1 MGIVWWSGYLETN
14 INVKTMDKIKTT
26 HVGSLPRSK
35 KLSEI
40 LFKKDKNELFD
51 QGELDKIIE
60 EDVNKIVKK
69 QIDIGIDIISDGEM
83 SKISYATYVKDRLH
97 GFSGESERRA
107 PKDLDDFPS
116 YKEKIAKSGGTP
128 TYTRPCCTA
137 DLKIKDTKSLTKDI
151 SNLKSALKK
160 NNHSQGFINSAS
172 PGVISNFLPN
182 KFYKNDDKYLEAL
195 SKMMKTEYDEITKND
210 LLLQIDCPDLALARH
225 MTFKNVSDEEFLV
238 RAEKQIECLNEA
250 IKDIDASKLRMHICW
265 GNYEGPHIHDIG
277 LEKILPIALKANI
290 QTYLIEASNPR
301 HAHEWQVFENIKLPN
316 DKVIVPGV
324 IDSTSNFIEHEE
336 LVKNRIIQYSKVIDK
351 NQLMA
356 GSDCG
361 FSTFAGFGNV
371 DENIV
376 YKKFESLVAGA
387 ELASNAI

>member
-1 MGIVWWSGYLETN
+1 
-14 INVKTMDKIKTT
+14 MDKIKTT

-51 QGELDKIIE
+51 QGELDQIIE

>member
-1 MGIVWWSGYLETN
+1 MG
-14 INVKTMDKIKTT
+14 KIKTT

-40 LFKKDKNELFD
+40 LFKKDKNEQFNQD
-51 QGELDKIIE
+51 ELDKIIE
-60 EDVNKIVKK
+60 EEVNKIVKK

-160 NNHSQGFINSAS
+160 NNHSQAFINSAS

-182 KFYKNDDKYLEAL
+182 KFYKNDDDYLQIL
-195 SKMMKTEYDEITKND
+195 SKMMKSEYEEITNND

-250 IKDIDASKLRMHICW
+250 IKDIDSTKLRIHICW

-277 LEKILPIALKANI
+277 LEKILPIALKANV

-301 HAHEWQVFENIKLPN
+301 HAHEWKVFENIKLPD

-324 IDSTSNFIEHEE
+324 IDSTSNFVEHEE

-351 NQLMA
+351 EKLMA

-387 ELASNAI
+387 ELASNVI

>member
-1 MGIVWWSGYLETN
+1 
-14 INVKTMDKIKTT
+14 MDKIKTT

-69 QIDIGIDIISDGEM
+69 QIDIGIDIVSDGEM

-160 NNHSQGFINSAS
+160 NNHPQGFINSAS
-172 PGVISNFLPN
+172 PGVISNFLRN
-182 KFYKNDDKYLEAL
+182 KFYKNDDDYLEVL

-301 HAHEWQVFENIKLPN
+301 HAHEWKVFENIKLPN

-324 IDSTSNFIEHEE
+324 IDSTSNFVEHEE

>member
-1 MGIVWWSGYLETN
+1 
-14 INVKTMDKIKTT
+14 MDKIKTT

-160 NNHSQGFINSAS
+160 NNHSQAFINSAS

-182 KFYKNDDKYLEAL
+182 KFYKNDDDYLEAL
-195 SKMMKTEYDEITKND
+195 SKIMKTEYDEITKND

-250 IKDIDASKLRMHICW
+250 TKDIDASKLRMHICW

-351 NQLMA
+351 DQLMA